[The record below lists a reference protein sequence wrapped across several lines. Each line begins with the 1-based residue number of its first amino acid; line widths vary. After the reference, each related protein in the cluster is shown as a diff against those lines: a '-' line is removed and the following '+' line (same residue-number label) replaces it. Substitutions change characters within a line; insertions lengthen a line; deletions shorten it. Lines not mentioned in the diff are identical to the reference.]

1 MKSNW
6 KITLKKTANIYCPR
20 FGEVAIEMGFITVK
34 QLKEALS
41 EQVDNYFAHKPFKL
55 LGEIFIDKGWMTIK
69 QIEIVLSRYEK
80 HEKLSKE
87 TSKRR
92 TNKISA

>member
-6 KITLKKTANIYCPR
+6 KVTLKKIAHIYLPR
-20 FGEVAIEMGFITVK
+20 FGEIAVELGFITVE

-41 EQVDNYFAHKPFKL
+41 EQVDNYFAHKPSRL
-55 LGEIFIDKGWMTIK
+55 LGEIFLDKGWMTIK
-69 QIEIVLSRYEK
+69 QIEIVLRKYVK

-87 TSKRR
+87 TSKHRI
-92 TNKISA
+92 NKITA